1 MIYYHRE
8 EENLTANAAETCKFF
23 NKPIKINYKHSLK
36 IKTSVKLVPLKRLCA
51 AS

>member
-23 NKPIKINYKHSLK
+23 NKSINYKHSLK
-36 IKTSVKLVPLKRLCA
+36 IKASVKLVPLKRLGA